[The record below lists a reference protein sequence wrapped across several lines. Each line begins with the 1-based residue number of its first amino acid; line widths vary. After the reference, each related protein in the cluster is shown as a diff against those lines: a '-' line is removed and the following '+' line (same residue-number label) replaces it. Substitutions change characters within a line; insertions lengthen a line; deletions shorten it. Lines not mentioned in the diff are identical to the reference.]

1 MRGALFG
8 TETEF
13 ACAGDFP
20 PAHAAIIVKNQ
31 VFSTGE
37 FGIIDPAP
45 REWGETPGNGGFL
58 FNGGRLY
65 IDSGHLE
72 YATPECRTL
81 RELVAHEA
89 AGERI
94 VIQALD
100 QLDSRSKIFFIKNN
114 ADYFGNTY
122 GYHEN
127 YCLAENPRRPE
138 VTGTLMPFLVTRQV
152 FAGAG
157 LLYRYGPGSDYE
169 YQIAQRSAFVEVDQS
184 SRVRFGGRP
193 IVNLRDE
200 PLGDRRRLHVI
211 VGDANRSEFATALKI
226 GTTALVAQLA
236 DGGWSPGLELVNPVE
251 TIRSIA
257 KQIGGPWPVLT
268 LSHGLAP
275 AVAVQRM
282 YLAEA
287 ERRFAGRDEDT
298 DWTLS
303 NWARVLTGLE
313 EDPARLRGQ
322 VDWVSKLEVLESFA
336 DGSPL
341 GWSDDDLCKVE
352 LAYHHVDPAVSL
364 YSTLREREQME
375 IFVPA
380 GAVLQAVRTPP
391 EGTRALGRSKVVRR
405 LSELGAESLI
415 HWKNLRQGLG
425 ELTLWDENLYLVY
438 QYIEDWRDLL
448 SSGAWDIVPYLI
460 DWSAIAVRGQV
471 LELSDPF
478 ERYESEAGEFARKL
492 PDLLSVE

>member
-1 MRGALFG
+1 MLDALFG

-13 ACAGDFP
+13 ACAGEFE
-20 PAHAAIIVKNQ
+20 PARAATIVKNQ
-31 VFSTGE
+31 VFGSPD

-81 RELVAHEA
+81 RGLVAQET

-94 VIQALD
+94 VLEALD
-100 QLDSRSKIFFIKNN
+100 GLESRSKIFFIKNN

-127 YCLAENPRRPE
+127 YCLGDSPQRPE
-138 VTGTLMPFLVTRQV
+138 VVTALMPFLVTRQI

-157 LLYRYGPGSDYE
+157 LLVRNAGGTEFDYE
-169 YQIAQRSAFVEVDQS
+169 IAQRSGFVEIDQS

-211 VGDANRSEFATALKI
+211 CGDANRSEFVTALKI

-236 DGGWSPGLELVNPVE
+236 DDGWSPEIELANPVQAM
-251 TIRSIA
+251 RSIA
-257 KQIGGPWPVLT
+257 KDIEGPWPVPTVLQ
-268 LSHGLAP
+268 GDVP
-275 AVAVQRM
+275 AVGIQRM
-282 YLAEA
+282 YLVEA

-298 DWTLS
+298 EWTLS
-303 NWARVLTGLE
+303 NWDRILTGLE
-313 EDPARLRGQ
+313 EDPTRLRGLL
-322 VDWVSKLEVLESFA
+322 DWVAKLQVLESFA
-336 DGSPL
+336 GNSPS
-341 GWSDDDLCKVE
+341 GWSDADLSKVE
-352 LAYHHVDPAVSL
+352 LSYHHIDPLVSL
-364 YSTLREREQME
+364 YSTLKEREEME
-375 IFVPA
+375 FLVA
-380 GAVLQAVRTPP
+380 EGAIREAARTPP
-391 EGTRALGRSKVVRR
+391 DGTRAFGRSKVVRG

-415 HWKNLRQGLG
+415 PWKNLRQGLG
-425 ELTLWDENLYLVY
+425 ELTVWDENVYLVY
-438 QYIEDWRDLL
+438 QYVEDWRDLFA
-448 SSGAWDIVPYLI
+448 SGAWDIVPYLV
-460 DWSAIAVRGQV
+460 DWNAIAVRGEV

-478 ERYESEAGEFARKL
+478 ERYESQAEDFAKRL
-492 PDLLSVE
+492 PGILAAE